1 MQEATLNAES
11 APQPKKKKNMA
22 KEYLKGWVPYRIK
35 RYWTF
40 GIITVIALVLP
51 WIKINGNHFF
61 LLNFD
66 HKQLHFFFV
75 RFDMQELYLMPF
87 LLMLLFLGIFA
98 MTSVGGRVWCG
109 WACPQT
115 IFRVI
120 YRDLFETK
128 LLHLRKRINNKQIEP
143 DMSKPENMVKK
154 AIAIGLWSILAFI
167 AAADFIW
174 YFVPPEDFFKYL
186 QHPAE
191 HPIMMGMLIGI
202 ALFLIADVVFIKEN
216 FCIYICPYSRVQSV
230 LYDDDTLMA
239 VYDPV
244 RGGHI
249 YEGEGYQRHKVVHSV
264 KELHEREPNAE
275 CTACESCVKVCP
287 THIDIRKG
295 LQLECINCLECVD
308 ACTKVMGALGKPS
321 LVRWSSER
329 EAVLHEGKT
338 RIFRPKVIAYFTVL
352 AIVLVALFVMGSKK
366 EHMLLNVNKTTRL
379 YKIHPNGTVENDYV
393 FLFQNTDTK
402 PHKYTFKVVDH
413 PEIKIVRPKEPFHL
427 GAGMKKKKVVVLSTD
442 KVLAKNARKDT
453 PIPITIKAYAV
464 DDPKKIVVERKSVFV
479 YPRIDILEKK
489 THKKV
494 GN

>member
-1 MQEATLNAES
+1 
-11 APQPKKKKNMA
+11 
-22 KEYLKGWVPYRIK
+22 
-35 RYWTF
+35 
-40 GIITVIALVLP
+40 
-51 WIKINGNHFF
+51 
-61 LLNFD
+61 
-66 HKQLHFFFV
+66 
-75 RFDMQELYLMPF
+75 
-87 LLMLLFLGIFA
+87 
-98 MTSVGGRVWCG
+98 
-109 WACPQT
+109 
-115 IFRVI
+115 
-120 YRDLFETK
+120 
-128 LLHLRKRINNKQIEP
+128 
-143 DMSKPENMVKK
+143 
-154 AIAIGLWSILAFI
+154 
-167 AAADFIW
+167 
-174 YFVPPEDFFKYL
+174 
-186 QHPAE
+186 
-191 HPIMMGMLIGI
+191 
-202 ALFLIADVVFIKEN
+202 
-216 FCIYICPYSRVQSV
+216 
-230 LYDDDTLMA
+230 
-239 VYDPV
+239 
-244 RGGHI
+244 
-249 YEGEGYQRHKVVHSV
+249 
-264 KELHEREPNAE
+264 
-275 CTACESCVKVCP
+275 VKVCP